1 MFHWREGFFVLS
13 ELFKKAF
20 GIIKL
25 MFLILGILFFTL
37 GLVIGSFINAL
48 SFRYN
53 SGKSILTSSACFS
66 CGEKLKSRDLV
77 PVLSFLFL
85 KGKCRECGSKI
96 SMQYP
101 LVELITGA
109 VFLLIYFK
117 IQNLLFVSAEIFS
130 LSALVFL
137 VFWAIFLFIAVYD
150 FKHKIVPDGA
160 VYSMSIIAILD
171 IVWKGEFVRLFYGFL
186 LFTPF
191 FLLWL
196 LSRGRLMGLGDG
208 KIALALGLLL
218 PIAVSA
224 SGIILSF
231 WLGALFAV
239 FIMIKEKIGLN
250 KSGKKTTMKSELPF
264 VPFMF
269 LGSFLAFYFS
279 LDILGLNLW

>member
-1 MFHWREGFFVLS
+1 MEV
-13 ELFKKAF
+13 
-20 GIIKL
+20 
-25 MFLILGILFFTL
+25 ILGILFFTL

-66 CGEKLKSRDLV
+66 CGGKLKPYDLV

-96 SMQYP
+96 SVQYP
-101 LVELITGA
+101 LVELVTGT
-109 VFLLIYFK
+109 VFLLVYFK
-117 IQNLLFVSAEIFS
+117 IQDLLFVSASTFTE
-130 LSALVFL
+130 SALAL
-137 VFWAIFLFIAVYD
+137 MAFWSIFIFIAVYD

-160 VYSMSIIAILD
+160 VYAMSVVALLD
-171 IVWKGEFVRLFYGFL
+171 ILWRGEFIRLFYGFL

-191 FLLWL
+191 FLLWF

-218 PIAVSA
+218 PIAISL

-231 WLGALFAV
+231 WLGALYAI
-239 FIMIKEKIGLN
+239 FIMLKERVGLN
-250 KSGKKTTMKSELPF
+250 KVAKKTTMKSELPF

-269 LGSFLAFYFS
+269 LGSFSAFYFS
-279 LDILGLNLW
+279 LDILGLNLWL